1 MQDRLVRRFQSTTER
16 EAEGRKKGY
25 SGTLEADLWRSEA
38 KIEALAHPTDDS
50 SMSYRRGIN
59 GEIIEEEKDE
69 IPKDKEEGLNRW
81 RKQIELMFLHGDDT
95 DFDYP
100 KVDGSEEYDDRAVEE
115 REAEESW
122 FAQQEPEWAVDDDMP
137 SAFDRKPQGQ
147 TGVQDF

>member
-1 MQDRLVRRFQSTTER
+1 MRRFQSPTER

-38 KIEALAHPTDDS
+38 KVEALAHSTDTS
-50 SMSYRRGIN
+50 SMTYLRGKN

-81 RKQIELMFLHGDDT
+81 RKQIELIFLRGDDT
-95 DFDYP
+95 DFDYS

-122 FAQQEPEWAVDDDMP
+122 FEEQEPEWAIDEDTP
-137 SAFDRKPQGQ
+137 SAFERKPDGQ

>member
-1 MQDRLVRRFQSTTER
+1 MRRFQSPTER

-38 KIEALAHPTDDS
+38 KVEALARSIDTS
-50 SMSYRRGIN
+50 SMTYLRGKN

-81 RKQIELMFLHGDDT
+81 RKQIELIFLRGDDI
-95 DFDYP
+95 DFDYS

-115 REAEESW
+115 RETEESW
-122 FAQQEPEWAVDDDMP
+122 FEEQEPEWAIDEDTP
-137 SAFDRKPQGQ
+137 SAFERKPDGQ

>member
-1 MQDRLVRRFQSTTER
+1 MRRFQSPTER

-38 KIEALAHPTDDS
+38 KVEALARSIDTS
-50 SMSYRRGIN
+50 SMTYLRGKN

-81 RKQIELMFLHGDDT
+81 RKQIELIFLRGDDT
-95 DFDYP
+95 DFDYS

-115 REAEESW
+115 RETEESW
-122 FAQQEPEWAVDDDMP
+122 FEEQEPEWAIDEDTP
-137 SAFDRKPQGQ
+137 SAFERKPDGQ

>member
-1 MQDRLVRRFQSTTER
+1 MRRFQSPTER

-38 KIEALAHPTDDS
+38 KVEALARSIDTS
-50 SMSYRRGIN
+50 SMTYLRGKN

-81 RKQIELMFLHGDDT
+81 RKQIELIFLRGDDT
-95 DFDYP
+95 DFDYS
-100 KVDGSEEYDDRAVEE
+100 KVDGSEEYDDRAVDE

-122 FAQQEPEWAVDDDMP
+122 FEEQEPEWAIDEDTP
-137 SAFDRKPQGQ
+137 SAFERKPDGQ

>member
-1 MQDRLVRRFQSTTER
+1 VRRFQSPTER

-38 KIEALAHPTDDS
+38 KVEALARSIDTS
-50 SMSYRRGIN
+50 SMTYLRGKN

-81 RKQIELMFLHGDDT
+81 RKQIELIFLRGDDT
-95 DFDYP
+95 DFDYS

-115 REAEESW
+115 RETEESW
-122 FAQQEPEWAVDDDMP
+122 FEEQEPEWAIDEDTP
-137 SAFDRKPQGQ
+137 SAFERKPDGQ

>member
-1 MQDRLVRRFQSTTER
+1 VRRFQSPTER

-38 KIEALAHPTDDS
+38 KVEALAHSTDTS
-50 SMSYRRGIN
+50 SMTYLRGKN

-81 RKQIELMFLHGDDT
+81 RKQIELIFLRGDDT
-95 DFDYP
+95 DFDYS

-122 FAQQEPEWAVDDDMP
+122 FEEQEPEWAIDEDTP
-137 SAFDRKPQGQ
+137 SAFERKPDGQ

>member
-1 MQDRLVRRFQSTTER
+1 MRRFQSPTER

-38 KIEALAHPTDDS
+38 KVEALAHSTHTS
-50 SMSYRRGIN
+50 SMTYLRGKN

-69 IPKDKEEGLNRW
+69 IPNDKEEGLNRW
-81 RKQIELMFLHGDDT
+81 RKQIELIFLRGDDT
-95 DFDYP
+95 DFDYS

-122 FAQQEPEWAVDDDMP
+122 FEEQEPEWAIDEDTP
-137 SAFDRKPQGQ
+137 SAFERKPDGQ

>member
-1 MQDRLVRRFQSTTER
+1 M
-16 EAEGRKKGY
+16 
-25 SGTLEADLWRSEA
+25 
-38 KIEALAHPTDDS
+38 
-50 SMSYRRGIN
+50 N

-81 RKQIELMFLHGDDT
+81 RKQIELMFLHGDDI

>member
-1 MQDRLVRRFQSTTER
+1 MRRFQSTTER

-38 KIEALAHPTDDS
+38 KVEALAHSTDTS
-50 SMSYRRGIN
+50 SMNYRRGKN

-81 RKQIELMFLHGDDT
+81 RKQIELMFLRGDDT
-95 DFDYP
+95 DFDYS

-122 FAQQEPEWAVDDDMP
+122 FEEQEPEWAIDEDTP
-137 SAFDRKPQGQ
+137 SAFERKPEGQ